1 MKKYVKEADTKF
13 IYEVSI
19 GAKEDS
25 YMILDLNLVCGIDY
39 INPDQQYDDRQ
50 GYVRADRFV
59 ADVQTAQCVCYYW
72 EESIQECLETNG
84 YEVIDKLP
92 IIY

>member
-39 INPDQQYDDRQ
+39 SNPDRQ
-50 GYVRADRFV
+50 
-59 ADVQTAQCVCYYW
+59 
-72 EESIQECLETNG
+72 
-84 YEVIDKLP
+84 
-92 IIY
+92 